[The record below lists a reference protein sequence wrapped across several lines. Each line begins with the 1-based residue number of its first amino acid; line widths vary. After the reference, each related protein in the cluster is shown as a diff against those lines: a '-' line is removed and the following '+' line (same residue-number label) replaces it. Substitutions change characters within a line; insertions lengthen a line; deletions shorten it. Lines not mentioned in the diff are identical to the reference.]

1 MIITKTANLL
11 TNKVTFT
18 IELDRPEGYTG
29 IDVYPDERLAEILLA
44 VSRKIS
50 KDVGNREIKAYA
62 TKRNR

>member
-1 MIITKTANLL
+1 MIITKTANLI

-50 KDVGNREIKAYA
+50 KDVGMRKIKAYGRRA
-62 TKRNR
+62 YK